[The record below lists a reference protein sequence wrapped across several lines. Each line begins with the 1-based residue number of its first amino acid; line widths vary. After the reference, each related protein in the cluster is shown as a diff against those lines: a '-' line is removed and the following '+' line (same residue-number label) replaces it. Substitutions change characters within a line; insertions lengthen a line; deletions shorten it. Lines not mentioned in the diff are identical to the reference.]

1 MNVYLCCCPDDR
13 DPIVTS
19 SKELAIRSFEA
30 SFRNT
35 HSSITFVDYSDFVNV
50 TGIPIGVDDEPV
62 DLGAIKTLVVH
73 DNFVCF

>member
-1 MNVYLCCCPDDR
+1 MNVYLCSCPDDR
-13 DPIVTS
+13 APIVTS

-35 HSSITFVDYSDFVNV
+35 HSSITFVDHGDLVNV
-50 TGIPIGVDDEPV
+50 TGVPVGADDEPV
-62 DLGAIKTLVVH
+62 DLGSIETLVVH